1 MLFQKKN
8 KPFSRLK
15 FIASGFLL
23 MIACGTVLLMLP
35 ISARDGHMT
44 DFMTALLTSTSAGC
58 VTGLIATDTASHW
71 SIFGQV
77 VILLLIQVG
86 GLGFISFGI
95 LLALL
100 AGKNIGLKHRS
111 LVMDSINS
119 FQIGGAVRLV
129 RDTIKRAFIIEAIGA
144 VILAIRFFPIFG
156 LRAIWYG
163 IFHSISA
170 FCNAGFD
177 LMGLYSGEYSSFT
190 AFDGDI
196 ITNLTLSLLILLGG
210 LGFVVW
216 DDIAQKK
223 WNIKGYRLHTKIVL
237 LVSLI
242 LIGIGTISFMLTEHQ
257 NVLQALFSAITPRT
271 AGFNTVDTAGLSDAG
286 KLMTMILMF
295 IGGGSGSTAGGVK
308 MSTILVLIL
317 YVKSNITKDY
327 GINLFDRRVEEE
339 AVSISAAVVT
349 INMSLI
355 FLSSFVILAS
365 HSLDMRDV
373 LFETVSAI
381 STVGMTT
388 GVTRD
393 LNIIGQWVIIIL
405 MYLGRV
411 GSLSF
416 ALAFTEN
423 IHKTKI
429 SNPREKISV
438 G

>member
-15 FIASGFLL
+15 FIACGFLL
-23 MIACGTVLLMLP
+23 MIGIGTLFLMLP
-35 ISARDGHMT
+35 ISARNGCMT
-44 DFMTALLTSTSAGC
+44 DFMTALLTSTSASC

-71 SIFGQV
+71 SIFGQI
-77 VILLLIQVG
+77 VILILIQVG

-100 AGKNIGLKHRS
+100 AGENIGLKYRS

-119 FQIGGAVRLV
+119 FQIGGAIRLV
-129 RDTIKRAFIIEAIGA
+129 KDTIKRAFIIEALGA
-144 VILAIRFFPIFG
+144 VILTLRFLPIFG
-156 LRAIWYG
+156 RKAIWYG

-190 AFDGDI
+190 AFENDAI
-196 ITNLTLSLLILLGG
+196 VNITLSSLILLGG

-216 DDIAQKK
+216 DDIAKKK
-223 WNIKGYRLHTKIVL
+223 WHIKSYRLHTKIVL
-237 LVSLI
+237 LVSGI
-242 LIGIGTISFMLTEHQ
+242 LIAVGTASFMITDKQ
-257 NVLQALFSAITPRT
+257 SFLQALFSAITPRT

-286 KLMTMILMF
+286 KLMTMVLMF

-308 MSTILVLIL
+308 MSTIFVLIL
-317 YVKSNITKDY
+317 YVKSNIAKDY
-327 GINLFDRRVEEE
+327 GINIFERRVEDE

-355 FLSSFVILAS
+355 LLSSFLILAF

-388 GVTRD
+388 GITRD
-393 LNIIGQWVIIIL
+393 LNIVGQWVIIIL

-423 IHKTKI
+423 INKAKI